1 MTRYMFTRDET
12 NRSATSR
19 HILRCDED
27 PHTGTGTYALTREP
41 IPDNYDGHG
50 THISRQ
56 DVARIPADQWQP
68 VTLDDLDRRNIV
80 TTRHVPSYWQ

>member
-1 MTRYMFTRDET
+1 MREYMFTCDET
-12 NRSATSR
+12 NRNATSR

-27 PHTGTGTYALTREP
+27 KYTGAGTYAITREP

-50 THISRQ
+50 THISRI
-56 DVARIPADQWQP
+56 DAARLPADAWQP
-68 VTLDDLDRRNIV
+68 ITLEEMYQRNIV